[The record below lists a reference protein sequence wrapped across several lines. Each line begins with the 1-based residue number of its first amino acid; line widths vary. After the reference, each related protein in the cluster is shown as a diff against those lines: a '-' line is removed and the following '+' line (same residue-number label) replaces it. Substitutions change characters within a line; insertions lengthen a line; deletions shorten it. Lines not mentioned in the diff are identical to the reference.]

1 MGERG
6 IRRRQ
11 RVGVLLALLAAGFAA
26 LVIAPG
32 IVPGDTAFAL
42 PFDAVLPWLGAPI
55 ALVLIAALVRR
66 AWLGTL
72 AGVAAAVVWAVAFL
86 PGILPLTPAAGSGVE
101 PVGVLSQNLRGA
113 AGDPE
118 ATARAA
124 LDRGPD
130 LIAFQEL
137 DAASRAP
144 VAAVL
149 DEEYPHSATVG
160 TLGVWSRV
168 PIERLEPL
176 DLGLGWFRAMR
187 FDLAHPDGP
196 IRVYAAHAA
205 SARVF
210 SHAQRDEMLA
220 ELAEL
225 VRGDPAERVV
235 ALGDFNA
242 GSSDR
247 VLAPLLEEMVEPNQ
261 TSGGFG
267 FSWPGR
273 FPFVRLD
280 HVLVRGLDATSADTV
295 RLGESD
301 HLAVTAELVPAE
313 RDAAGER

>member
-6 IRRRQ
+6 IRRR
-11 RVGVLLALLAAGFAA
+11 RRAGVFLALLAAGFAA
-26 LVIAPG
+26 LVIAPD

-55 ALVLIAALVRR
+55 ALVLVAALVRR

-72 AGVAAAVVWAVAFL
+72 TGIAAVVVWCVAFL
-86 PGILPLTPAAGSGVE
+86 PGIMPLTPAAAGGAE
-101 PVGVLSQNLRGA
+101 PVSVLSQNLRGA

-118 ATARAA
+118 STAGAA
-124 LDRGPD
+124 LELGPD

-144 VAAVL
+144 VAGVL
-149 DEEYPHSATVG
+149 DEAYPHSATVG
-160 TLGVWSRV
+160 TLGLWSRF
-168 PIERLEPL
+168 PIADLEPL
-176 DLGLGWFRAMR
+176 DLGLGWYRAMR

-196 IRVYAAHAA
+196 IRVYAVHAA
-205 SARVF
+205 SARIF
-210 SHAQRDEMLA
+210 SHDPRDEMLR

-225 VRGDPAERVV
+225 VRDDPSERVV
-235 ALGDFNA
+235 VLGDFNA
-242 GSSDR
+242 GSEDR
-247 VLAPLLEEMVEPNQ
+247 VLAPLRDELEEPNQ

-267 FSWPGR
+267 FSWPGK

-280 HVLVRGLDATSADTV
+280 HVFVRGFAATDAETV

-301 HLAVTAELVPAE
+301 HLAVTAELVPT
-313 RDAAGER
+313 GQ

>member
-6 IRRRQ
+6 IRRRR

-32 IVPGDTAFAL
+32 IVPDGTPFAL

-55 ALVLIAALVRR
+55 ALVILAALVRR

-72 AGVAAAVVWAVAFL
+72 AGIAAAVVWAVAFL
-86 PGILPLTPAAGSGVE
+86 PGILPLTPATAGGGERVS
-101 PVGVLSQNLRGA
+101 VLSQNLRGA

-118 ATARAA
+118 STARAA
-124 LDRGPD
+124 LDRSPD

-149 DEEYPHSATVG
+149 DEAYPHSVAVG
-160 TLGVWSRV
+160 TLGLWSRF
-168 PIERLEPL
+168 PIDDLEPL
-176 DLGLGWFRAMR
+176 DLGLGWYRAMR
-187 FDLAHPDGP
+187 ADLASPEGP
-196 IRVYAAHAA
+196 IRIYAVHAA
-205 SARVF
+205 SARIF
-210 SHAQRDEMLA
+210 SHEQRDEMLT
-220 ELAEL
+220 ELADL
-225 VRGDPAERVV
+225 VRDDPSGRVV

-242 GSSDR
+242 GSEDR
-247 VLAPLLEEMVEPNQ
+247 VLAPLLDEVREPNQ

-267 FSWPGR
+267 FSWPRR

-280 HVLVRGLDATSADTV
+280 HVLVRGFEATDAETV
-295 RLGESD
+295 RLGDSD
-301 HLAVTAELVPAE
+301 HLAVTAELLPGGRE
-313 RDAAGER
+313 